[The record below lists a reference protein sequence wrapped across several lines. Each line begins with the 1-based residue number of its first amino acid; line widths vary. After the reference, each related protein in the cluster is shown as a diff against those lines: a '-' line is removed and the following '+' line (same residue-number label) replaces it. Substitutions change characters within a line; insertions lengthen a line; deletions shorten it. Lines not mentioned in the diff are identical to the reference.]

1 MTMTA
6 TPTITPPT
14 VPPVAATLDDL
25 EALRRQRIQEAQD
38 KRLLEKIILAVE
50 RVGERRYFH
59 GRNYLL
65 AVFPHPANPGDS
77 VRVLAYRQEK
87 YDKTLGTFVSVESA
101 VVWVHPTRD
110 VDNKAPVVPRPSWIT
125 VFRMGRVV
133 PKNSVVKPQY
143 QDAWMYIPGNWE
155 MPILHGAQ
163 EAIEAIN
170 ESHRQKQE
178 QKAQKLITWLFAPRP
193 V

>member
-1 MTMTA
+1 MIMTAPTA
-6 TPTITPPT
+6 TPTTAPST
-14 VPPVAATLDDL
+14 AATLDDL

-38 KRLLEKIILAVE
+38 KNLLEKIILAVE

-59 GRNYLL
+59 GRHYLL
-65 AVFPHPANPGDS
+65 TIFPHPANAGDT
-77 VRVLAYRQEK
+77 VRVLAYRQSQ
-87 YDKTLGTFVSVESA
+87 YDKTIGTFVSVESA

-110 VDNKAPVVPRPSWIT
+110 VDDKEPVVPRPSWIT

-133 PKNSVVKPQY
+133 PQNSVVKPQH
-143 QDAWMYIPGNWE
+143 QDAWTYIPGNWE
-155 MPILHGAQ
+155 TPILRAAQ

-170 ESHRQKQE
+170 EARRQEQE
-178 QKAQKLITWLFAPRP
+178 QKAQKLISWLFAPRP